1 MDLLARVVAQFLQ
14 GTKGPSQSQIDYAR
28 RLLKQVGED
37 EPDWSKFDSVE
48 MSKLIDGLKQKRGKP
63 VFFGNGQFSH
73 WEKRARHFQ
82 ASYFSVG
89 DIVLYGKYKNK
100 RGKVVAFGKD
110 QWGNP
115 TVEIEPIP
123 KGRKSNKVFGLFKIW
138 RADVKET
145 VLQERA
151 LAEEKAE
158 EKAQAIGGPAK
169 LAEQPD
175 LDDDDDDDDDEELIL
190 RVARRFATH

>member
-1 MDLLARVVAQFLQ
+1 MNLVARVVAR
-14 GTKGPSQSQIDYAR
+14 Y
-28 RLLKQVGED
+28 LK
-37 EPDWSKFDSVE
+37 
-48 MSKLIDGLKQKRGKP
+48 
-63 VFFGNGQFSH
+63 
-73 WEKRARHFQ
+73 

-100 RGKVVAFGKD
+100 RGKVVVFGKD

-115 TVEIEPIP
+115 TVEVEPIP

-158 EKAQAIGGPAK
+158 EKAEAIGGPKK
-169 LAEQPD
+169 LADQPNEPD
-175 LDDDDDDDDDEELIL
+175 DDDDDDDDDEELIV